1 MELRRNVVQGNE
13 SEWLIRAQ
21 NGDAQAFT
29 NVVETY
35 ERPVFNLCFRM
46 LGNAQDAEDAAQ
58 ETFVRAYQS
67 IRRYDNSRAFS
78 TWILSIAA
86 HYCIDQIRKRRVQ
99 VVSVEDLPYPDLP
112 DHSPGMESN
121 LSRREEQ
128 QKIRG
133 VLEILDATDRAAVVM
148 YYWYDFSYEEIC
160 QALSISMSALK
171 SRLHRARRAMAEEW
185 LRTDT
190 DQSVHENA
198 QNPRP
203 TSRMVE
209 RMVL

>member
-1 MELRRNVVQGNE
+1 VQGNE